1 MFYQKP
7 VRPSPTGLFFR
18 PSKGD
23 EMTVD
28 TKEFADCNEVAELL
42 RIKPNS
48 VRTRLY
54 RTGSLW
60 GIEPMKAPNGRNL
73 FPVAAVRGLIRD
85 RKGVC

>member
-1 MFYQKP
+1 
-7 VRPSPTGLFFR
+7 
-18 PSKGD
+18 
-23 EMTVD
+23 MTVD